1 MRYWWVSQNQS
12 HEQEI
17 HGGYMWSPKTRSDGV
32 RNVFYENMTK
42 VQPGDVVFS
51 FYRTRIPAIGRAT
64 GVATSSPVP
73 PEFGSTGDQW
83 SATGEGWLVPVEYA
97 MLSNPIRPKDHI
109 SVLRPLL
116 PERYSPL
123 RATGDGNQ
131 GTYLAAVPNDLAET
145 LLQMIGDEGDRALA
159 SVDDETVYRLLDDEA
174 ERHITERPDLEETQ
188 REQLVKARIGQG
200 LFKARLKAIESQC
213 RVTGVTVAAHLIGS
227 HIKPWRVSTN
237 AEKLDGSNGLLL
249 SPHVDHLFDRGFIS
263 FEDDGSMIVSDL
275 LDPTILL
282 AWSVD
287 SSLNC
292 GAFTNSQREY
302 LDYHRRCVLKP
313 NTCSD

>member
-1 MRYWWVSQNQS
+1 MRYWWVNQNQS
-12 HEQEI
+12 HDQEI
-17 HGGYMWSPKTRSDGV
+17 GGGYMWSPKTRIDGV
-32 RNVFYENMTK
+32 QNQFYKNMTE

-51 FYRTRIPAIGRAT
+51 FYGTRIPAIGRAI
-64 GVATSSPVP
+64 GAATSSPVP

-83 SATGEGWLVPVEYA
+83 AATGEGWLVPVEYA
-97 MLSNPIRPKDHI
+97 MLSDPIRPKDHMA
-109 SVLRPLL
+109 VLRPLL

-131 GTYLAAVPNDLAET
+131 GTYLAAVPKDLAET
-145 LLQMIGDEGDRALA
+145 LLQLIGYEADRALA
-159 SVDDETVYRLLDDEA
+159 SVNDETVNRLLDDEA
-174 ERHITERPDLEETQ
+174 ERRIAERPDLEETQ
-188 REQLVKARIGQG
+188 RESLVKSRIGQG
-200 LFKARLKAIESQC
+200 LFKARLKAIESRC

-237 AEKLDGSNGLLL
+237 AEKLDGNNGLLL

-275 LDPTILL
+275 LDPTILA

-287 SSLNC
+287 PSSNF
-292 GAFTNSQREY
+292 GDFTPSQSEY

-313 NTCSD
+313 NTCND